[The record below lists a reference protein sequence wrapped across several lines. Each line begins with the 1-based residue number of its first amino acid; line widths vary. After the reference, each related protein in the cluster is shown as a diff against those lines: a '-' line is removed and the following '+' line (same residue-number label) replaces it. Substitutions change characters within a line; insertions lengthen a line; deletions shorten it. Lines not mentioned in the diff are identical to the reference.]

1 MHEQKLLLFTIEG
14 GRGRVYTTMASD
26 YAGCFFDFQSNG
38 TNVFALYESLRT
50 IQQKKMMFNVLLK
63 QVIYILDGLG
73 VIQLTQI
80 YIF

>member
-1 MHEQKLLLFTIEG
+1 M
-14 GRGRVYTTMASD
+14 YTTMASD

-50 IQQKKMMFNVLLK
+50 IQQKKMFNVLLK

-73 VIQLTQI
+73 VIQLTKI
-80 YIF
+80 YIFKFLGKLYL